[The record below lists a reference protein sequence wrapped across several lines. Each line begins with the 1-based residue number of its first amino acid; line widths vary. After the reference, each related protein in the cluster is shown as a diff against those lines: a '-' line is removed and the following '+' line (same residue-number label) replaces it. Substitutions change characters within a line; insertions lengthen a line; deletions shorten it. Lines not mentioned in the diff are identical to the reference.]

1 MMRPSP
7 PPVGG
12 IATRVAWT
20 AAVLL
25 ALASAHPAGA
35 QLFPGAPR
43 RGEPTDTVRWR
54 RLAGVSPIHLL
65 FGSYAGDYE
74 HALRR
79 DLSLGGGVTYSG
91 PNSILRSA
99 TSAGYDV
106 DVSAKVRYY
115 LYGTAPA
122 GASLGATAGFLHGER
137 GRRSEAP
144 ASGPAQRRRTVPTLG
159 FTADY
164 NQLVGPTRRVVLGT
178 GYGVKRRYA
187 DADDEYERITQIQ
200 FTFRVLVGYAW

>member
-1 MMRPSP
+1 MRASTP
-7 PPVGG
+7 PFRGVP
-12 IATRVAWT
+12 ARVARV
-20 AAVLL
+20 AAALL
-25 ALASAHPAGA
+25 ALACARPAAA
-35 QLFPGAPR
+35 QFFPGVPR
-43 RGEPTDTVRWR
+43 RGDPADTVRWR

-74 HALRR
+74 QALRR
-79 DLSLGGGVTYSG
+79 DLSLGGGITYSG

-106 DVSAKVRYY
+106 DVSAKARYY
-115 LYGTAPA
+115 LYGTAPS
-122 GASLGATAGFLHGER
+122 GASIGATAGFLHGER

-144 ASGPAQRRRTVPTLG
+144 ASGPARRTRTVPTLG

-164 NQLVGPTRRVVLGT
+164 NQLVGPTRRVVIGT
-178 GYGVKRRYA
+178 GSGIKRRYA
-187 DADDEYERITQIQ
+187 DADGDFEGISQIQ